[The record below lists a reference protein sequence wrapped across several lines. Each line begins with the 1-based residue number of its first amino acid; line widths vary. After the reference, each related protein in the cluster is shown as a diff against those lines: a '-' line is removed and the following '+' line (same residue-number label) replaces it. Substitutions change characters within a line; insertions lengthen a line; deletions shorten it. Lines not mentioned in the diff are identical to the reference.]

1 MSVQLSVLAG
11 PEVFGDV
18 VLAYVTASLGM
29 SGVSL
34 ESFLEP
40 SQAILIGVV
49 AGVVGVPVDDVR
61 VISVA
66 ETGAPLLEVGVSAVF
81 SNTNAT
87 TGASAASTAAAQL
100 RSDVLDGSLASA
112 LARAG
117 LDVSVALLEA
127 VQVSEGLPPYSAPT
141 ITGSRAERAVV
152 AWIGVLGETVE
163 TLGAGRQ
170 ASLVTA
176 LAQHLGVDSEGV
188 RLVEIAESRAEG
200 ADIEVLVEIADTS
213 GGSSLSTMAAE
224 IEDGV
229 SSGSIGSLLVAEG
242 MSVQLSVLVGPLLF
256 WIRPAGSFK
265 HPNAVKG
272 CSTCDDGDMSLCVC
286 DS

>member
-1 MSVQLSVLAG
+1 
-11 PEVFGDV
+11 
-18 VLAYVTASLGM
+18 M

-127 VQVSEGLPPYSAPT
+127 
-141 ITGSRAERAVV
+141 
-152 AWIGVLGETVE
+152 
-163 TLGAGRQ
+163 
-170 ASLVTA
+170 
-176 LAQHLGVDSEGV
+176 
-188 RLVEIAESRAEG
+188 
-200 ADIEVLVEIADTS
+200 
-213 GGSSLSTMAAE
+213 
-224 IEDGV
+224 
-229 SSGSIGSLLVAEG
+229 
-242 MSVQLSVLVGPLLF
+242 
-256 WIRPAGSFK
+256 
-265 HPNAVKG
+265 
-272 CSTCDDGDMSLCVC
+272 
-286 DS
+286 